1 MRVVFMGTPAFA
13 VPSLESLVLHHD
25 VVLVVTQP
33 DAPSGRGNALRPSE
47 VKISADAL
55 GLKVCQP
62 TALKGE
68 IVGRI
73 RSVAPDVICVAAFG
87 MLLPPDVLEIP
98 AHGCV
103 NVHAS
108 LLPRYRGAAPI
119 QRAVLAG
126 ENATGVSIM
135 LMEVGLDTGP
145 FARQVTVPIG
155 DRYVADVEDDLARV
169 GADALLAVLEEIE
182 SGSVAWV
189 AQDPAGA
196 TYASKI
202 GKDDVALLPDI
213 TVAEAHARVRAATRR
228 APARACVGD
237 RDLTVVRAH
246 PTDDDVPPG
255 GVCMSD
261 GLPVLGFVGG
271 ALALEV
277 VRPAGRG
284 DMRGGDWARGAH
296 LAEGTCWRCTR

>member
-13 VPSLESLVLHHD
+13 VPSLESLAAHHE

-33 DAPSGRGNALRPSE
+33 DAPSGRGSILRPSE
-47 VKISADAL
+47 VKVAALAL
-55 GLKVCQP
+55 GLEVYQP
-62 TALKGE
+62 VALKGE
-68 IVGRI
+68 VVERL

-98 AHGCV
+98 VHGCV

-126 ENATGVSIM
+126 ESITGVSIM
-135 LMEVGLDTGP
+135 LMEAGLDTGP
-145 FARQVTVPIG
+145 FARQETVAVSG
-155 DRYVADVEDDLARV
+155 RYAAEVEEDLARA
-169 GADALLAVLEEIE
+169 GAGALLAVLDEIE
-182 SGSVAWV
+182 SGGVSWT
-189 AQDPAGA
+189 AQDASSA
-196 TYASKI
+196 TYAAKI

-228 APARACVGD
+228 APARACVGE
-237 RDLTVVRAH
+237 RELTVVRASPIDEH
-246 PTDDDVPPG
+246 AVPG
-255 GVCMSD
+255 GVCISQ
-261 GLPVLGFVGG
+261 GQPVLGFADG

-277 VRPAGRG
+277 VRPSGKG
-284 DMRGGDWARGAH
+284 DMRGTDWARGAH
-296 LAEGTCWRCTR
+296 IPEGTCWRCTR